1 MGFLERIAGCAD
13 KLDYGKKLIEELKFS
28 PYPNYIYGAGYLG
41 FQYLSLKKLGVPIAG
56 VVIDD
61 DYWHDGLVLGEYI
74 VESMMNIG
82 VEGEINLIVGFD
94 EALDHIRD
102 RIPKYVPVYKIYYL
116 DPSSLEEE
124 HISYQYVLTHL
135 TEFEQV
141 YEFCADE
148 LSRDVFVN
156 FINTKITHNATYLD
170 KVCTRDIYFPKDI
183 LKVSNDEVFI
193 DCGAYTGD
201 TLLLFKKKSNDEYNR
216 IYAFEPDKDN
226 LKALQ
231 QTIHDNSMKNVIVH
245 PFGVWDKKDI
255 LEFTSPKGESQT
267 GSYVD
272 GCCRHDGAMLET
284 ISLPVDSIDSTISI
298 RDKVTYIK
306 MDIEG
311 SELKALKGAENT
323 IKTHKPKC
331 AISAYH
337 TKADICGI
345 PLFLKSLNPDYKI
358 YFRQHHYVS
367 WDMVCYAV

>member
-1 MGFLERIAGCAD
+1 M
-13 KLDYGKKLIEELKFS
+13 
-28 PYPNYIYGAGYLG
+28 
-41 FQYLSLKKLGVPIAG
+41 
-56 VVIDD
+56 
-61 DYWHDGLVLGEYI
+61 
-74 VESMMNIG
+74 
-82 VEGEINLIVGFD
+82 IVGFD
-94 EALDHIRD
+94 EAMDIVRD
-102 RIPKYVPVYKIYYL
+102 RIPKYVPVNKIYYL
-116 DPSSLEEE
+116 DPSIFEDR
-124 HISYQYVLTHL
+124 HISYQYILTHL

-141 YEFCADE
+141 YGFCADE

-156 FINTKITHNATYLD
+156 FINTKITNNAAYLD
-170 KVCTRDIYFPKDI
+170 NVCTRDIYFPKNI
-183 LKVSNDEVFI
+183 LKLSDDEIFV

-201 TLLLFKKKSNDEYNR
+201 TILLFKKMSNGKYNQ

-231 QTIHDNSMKNVIVH
+231 QTIHENAIKNITVH
-245 PFGVWDKKDI
+245 PFGAWDGKDI
-255 LEFTSPKGESQT
+255 LQFTASKGESQT
-267 GSYVD
+267 GSYIN
-272 GCCRHDGAMLET
+272 GCCHHDGAVLET
-284 ISLPVDSIDSTISI
+284 TSLPVDSIDSTISI

-337 TKADICGI
+337 TKEDICGI

-367 WDMVCYAV
+367 WDMVCYAI